1 MVDRKGIVVCNG
13 IKERKTDDDKRIR
26 ESSSLKDTY
35 KISFSFSGLHKRP
48 GLSKERE
55 VFHLPDSR
63 LTRHY
68 WQCIKKRRKVRI
80 ARQKIERVI
89 KERQTR

>member
-26 ESSSLKDTY
+26 DSSSLKDTY

-63 LTRHY
+63 LSLLAMHKE
-68 WQCIKKRRKVRI
+68 KKKGADCKTEDRKSY
-80 ARQKIERVI
+80 
-89 KERQTR
+89 